1 MFEFI
6 FAIFP
11 FIWFGI
17 FIFVILSIVSP
28 KFRGKIMS
36 NQVKAV
42 KHMTDYSKEDLKT
55 IADTEVEISAS
66 ALKKKAKAI
75 KEGLTE
81 EKMYCKHCGSLIDN
95 DSTFCKKCGKKQ

>member
-42 KHMTDYSKEDLKT
+42 KHMADYSKEDLKT
-55 IADTEVEISAS
+55 IFSGAIQYGLKNYLVGMAEGFDMIGAETLIE
-66 ALKKKAKAI
+66 LKK
-75 KEGLTE
+75 
-81 EKMYCKHCGSLIDN
+81 H
-95 DSTFCKKCGKKQ
+95 